1 MAGTPSRY
9 VEPLVEED
17 REVLSYLRDHGET
30 PRIRRRALAVLLSDS
45 GKSVNELADIF
56 EVRRNT
62 ISSWLDCWESEGLQ
76 GLADAPRSGAPPK
89 LTKSEIKKVVK
100 LIKEHPH
107 SPRQVLGEISKTIG
121 KTISRS
127 TLRRIARRFGLR
139 WKRTRRSLKSKR
151 DEEEFEKAKEEL
163 EELKKQ
169 HRLGDIDLY
178 YFDEAGFS
186 LVPPVRYGWQPIG
199 ETLEIP
205 STRSKQLNVL
215 GFLSLGSQLT
225 SYTIEGTIDTDVVIA
240 CFDNFCESLER
251 PSFVAIDNASPHS
264 SKKFESRIPEWE
276 QKGLFLYFLPPYCPE
291 LNLIEILWRMIKYE
305 WLPLQAYDRFKSL
318 IKHVSDVL
326 SQVGTRYTIDFA
338 AMNV

>member
-1 MAGTPSRY
+1 MVGIPSRY
-9 VEPLVEED
+9 VESLTEED
-17 REVLSYLRDHGET
+17 REVLRHLQDHGET
-30 PRIRRRALAVLLSDS
+30 PRIRRRAHAILLSDS
-45 GKSVNELADIF
+45 GKSVSELAEIF
-56 EVRRNT
+56 GVRRNT
-62 ISSWLDCWESEGLQ
+62 VSSWLERWEAEGLQ
-76 GLADAPRSGAPPK
+76 GLGDASRSGAPSI

-100 LIKEHPH
+100 LIKKHPH
-107 SPRQVLGEISKTIG
+107 APRQVLGEISKRIG

-151 DEEEFEKAKEEL
+151 DDEEFEKSKGEL
-163 EELKKQ
+163 EELKEQ
-169 HRLGDIDLY
+169 HRLGNIDLY

-225 SYTIEGTIDTDVVIA
+225 SYTVEGTIDTDVVIA

-251 PSFVAIDNASPHS
+251 PSVVAIDNASPHS
-264 SKKFESRIPEWE
+264 SKKFESRKLEWE
-276 QKGLFLYFLPPYCPE
+276 KKGLFLYFLPPYCPE
-291 LNLIEILWRMIKYE
+291 LNLIEILWRMIKYQ
-305 WLPLQAYDRFKSL
+305 WLPLQAYDHFKSL
-318 IKHVSDVL
+318 VKHVSDVL

-338 AMNV
+338 EMNV